1 MGKHKKKKKVQ
12 KPSSRNDSSVTRTDQ
27 LGNDF
32 WLPTIKRRRRFSS
45 SEIKLLQKE
54 YNTNCSPCAEK
65 IEEIADLFRTDKKII
80 TTWFQNKRAKNK
92 KLQAKSPKSVASVD
106 GQEEEEQYDFEDDTA
121 TVVSNANTDMDM
133 DTFHVMNGDTALTT
147 PTCILRQQEH
157 QNIISTLSSPQYTHK
172 CLSDYFSTHHLELY
186 YLATQGQEQEEASSF
201 FTNNSSNSSN
211 RSSSSANT
219 TDTTMALLS
228 EPDEALLLYE
238 LDSPSDK

>member
-1 MGKHKKKKKVQ
+1 MASRHKKKKKVQ
-12 KPSSRNDSSVTRTDQ
+12 KPSSCNDSSVTRTDQ

-54 YNTNCSPCAEK
+54 YNINCSPCTEK
-65 IEEIADLFRTDKKII
+65 IEEIADLFHTDKKII

-106 GQEEEEQYDFEDDTA
+106 GQEEEEPYEFEDDTA
-121 TVVSNANTDMDM
+121 TEVSNANTDMDM
-133 DTFHVMNGDTALTT
+133 DTFHVMNGDTAQTT
-147 PTCILRQQEH
+147 PTCILHQQEH

-172 CLSDYFSTHHLELY
+172 RLSDYFSTHHLELY
-186 YLATQGQEQEEASSF
+186 YLATQGQEQEQAGSF

-211 RSSSSANT
+211 RSSSSANA
-219 TDTTMALLS
+219 TDTTMAIS

-238 LDSPSDK
+238 LDSPSDM